1 MRKTLKQF
9 KYCFEF
15 EVPAKFCSLFTI
27 NIFSSSAAKCCQDE
41 GLKSLRVNLRLHSHS
56 HLSEAGRCGNEGVYQ
71 QPYRGTQK
79 CILIKWRQS
88 TNANRIKVQIQNRN
102 QLIQSTL
109 CDPQKVQYN
118 FDLFPQN
125 KVKSTKIEKKKKVK
139 TRKYFSAR
147 SVRWGGDQCM

>member
-88 TNANRIKVQIQNRN
+88 TNANRIKVQVQNRN

-109 CDPQKVQYN
+109 CDPQKVQYS
-118 FDLFPQN
+118 PQN

-139 TRKYFSAR
+139 KREYFSAR